1 MDVAKSQR
9 GVNNVGSKIDE
20 LLRSM
25 SWGQTN
31 GIPQGSVLMDFIAE
45 LIAGYADELLT
56 NKLEGEVDNY
66 HLIRYRDD
74 YKIFTNSKEDAEIIA
89 KHLTEILDELGLQ
102 LNSSKTNFSEDIIL
116 SSIKPDKQEVITLF
130 GKDIVD
136 VSVQNTLLK
145 ISIFSRQYKNSRQI
159 NKLLK
164 KVYEYLMSA
173 EDFEEDVEPLISII
187 TDIIVRNPCAVADGI
202 LLLSKLLN
210 YLDQDEQKLNLI
222 NRIKPQFEPILG
234 TGLIDIWL
242 QRLSYPLGSSTTYSE
257 KICSIV
263 QPTTL
268 QVQNDMIWNC
278 EWISSTK
285 LKEIINSNSFIDG
298 QKLSEC
304 SPVISEQEASSF
316 SYDIVD
322 SE

>member
-1 MDVAKSQR
+1 
-9 GVNNVGSKIDE
+9 
-20 LLRSM
+20 
-25 SWGQTN
+25 
-31 GIPQGSVLMDFIAE
+31 
-45 LIAGYADELLT
+45 
-56 NKLEGEVDNY
+56 
-66 HLIRYRDD
+66 
-74 YKIFTNSKEDAEIIA
+74 
-89 KHLTEILDELGLQ
+89 
-102 LNSSKTNFSEDIIL
+102 
-116 SSIKPDKQEVITLF
+116 
-130 GKDIVD
+130 
-136 VSVQNTLLK
+136 
-145 ISIFSRQYKNSRQI
+145 
-159 NKLLK
+159 
-164 KVYEYLMSA
+164 MSA